1 MKALSPKQQQIY
13 EFIIAFQA
21 EHGYPPSV
29 REIGEKVGLKS
40 PSTVHFHLKGLEGAG
55 LITKAEGK
63 TRAITVVGS
72 PVQPVLEDWTPARPG
87 AGGGERGGQARRFW
101 PRSVWRT
108 TLPLT
113 PGAAPGSILPC
124 GCGENP
130 CSGRAT
136 SPATWSWSTGSRSAA
151 AARSWWPSLRMRP
164 RSRPSAGRTEGPG
177 SCRRIRT
184 MTPI

>member
-72 PVQPVLEDWTPARPG
+72 PVQPVLEELDPG
-87 AGGGERGGQARRFW
+87 PTRCRWWGKRGGRHAD
-101 PRSVWRT
+101 
-108 TLPLT
+108 
-113 PGAAPGSILPC
+113 
-124 GCGENP
+124 
-130 CSGRAT
+130 SGRGVCGGL
-136 SPATWSWSTGSRSAA
+136 PY
-151 AARSWWPSLRMRP
+151 L
-164 RSRPSAGRTEGPG
+164 
-177 SCRRIRT
+177 
-184 MTPI
+184 